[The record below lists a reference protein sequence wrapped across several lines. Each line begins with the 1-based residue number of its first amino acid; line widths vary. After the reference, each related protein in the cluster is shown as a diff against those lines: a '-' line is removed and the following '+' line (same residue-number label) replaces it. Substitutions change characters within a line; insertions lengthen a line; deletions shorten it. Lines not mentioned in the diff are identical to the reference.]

1 MPPNCDLE
9 PKVFCNPVPVKKKKG
24 KKGKKKGKKGKEEP
38 APPEAEPV
46 TGLYDL
52 DLSHSYQ
59 RTVAV
64 LLVERAFL
72 AVRASDVC
80 RSALIGV
87 LRSDVTL

>member
-52 DLSHSYQ
+52 DLTHSYQ

-72 AVRASDVC
+72 AVLRQLSVGVLSLVC
-80 RSALIGV
+80 RSV
-87 LRSDVTL
+87 VTF